1 MQNANDDEREELLN
15 KFKNIK
21 EAYEVLSDADK
32 RKLYDAGDVKPPPG
46 GWYVDLDAK
55 ILASLQSRA
64 VGGVGRGGIFRGGII
79 AGGGGIGGVAMRGM
93 NPRGM
98 PMRAGNPIIRG
109 NTIFFFL
116 LYSIL
121 LHMPPL
127 GFHCVGGC
135 WDRTQDCVD
144 FGIGS
149 QTF

>member
-64 VGGVGRGGIFRGGII
+64 VGVGAAGRGGIFRGGII
-79 AGGGGIGGVAMRGM
+79 GGGGGIGVAMRGV
-93 NPRGM
+93 NVRGM

-109 NTIFFFL
+109 NKIFF
-116 LYSIL
+116 
-121 LHMPPL
+121 
-127 GFHCVGGC
+127 
-135 WDRTQDCVD
+135 
-144 FGIGS
+144 
-149 QTF
+149 

>member
-64 VGGVGRGGIFRGGII
+64 VGVGGVGRGGIFRGGII
-79 AGGGGIGGVAMRGM
+79 AGGGGIGGVMRGGV
-93 NPRGM
+93 NVRGM

-109 NTIFFFL
+109 NKIFFFK
-116 LYSIL
+116 
-121 LHMPPL
+121 
-127 GFHCVGGC
+127 
-135 WDRTQDCVD
+135 
-144 FGIGS
+144 
-149 QTF
+149 